1 MDFVWTFSLR
11 LCSVLVATSMRLLP
25 HLKQWIFVVIFKHSI
40 ALNRLFISILFI
52 LMGFCLSAAEYRGR
66 VVDAEGVPVPYA
78 TVYLENDPIVGTA
91 TNNDGYFLLTT
102 DKRPAEKLIISFIG
116 YEKLTLTLADFAL
129 RPNGVIPF
137 VRLKEQPVALEE
149 TVVTAKAS
157 KQKNKRKQMAQL
169 LYKVYNR
176 MQYDF
181 PDSPTQ
187 YKLVSDVRMNS
198 EQVPWG
204 MEQMIATVVNIPDG
218 RKDGRD
224 SVQFCGEYCKRFFQ
238 QTIRDRA
245 DSVLAGTRLNKD
257 IRKMANEVDSGVV
270 VHYGLWAI
278 GNIKYDF
285 EHTMDDLRHWSVS
298 NESETETVLT
308 HVESKNYLGIF
319 KYEYKRHYI
328 VDSDTYRVR
337 RFSEEL
343 TMALNVPFGY
353 KFKQADLELLNLL
366 NMGESDIKKFRL
378 KKANATVT
386 LNTIYQLRNGKLY
399 PQEKNLRTKAKM
411 VGTKDK
417 VIPVDVRA
425 TQRVTQLTPSAS
437 PLPASKLTKRVS
449 RKIVEIY

>member
-1 MDFVWTFSLR
+1 MT
-11 LCSVLVATSMRLLP
+11 
-25 HLKQWIFVVIFKHSI
+25 KNIFI
-40 ALNRLFISILFI
+40 ILF
-52 LMGFCLSAAEYRGR
+52 LLVSLCLSAAEYRGR
-66 VVDAEGVPVPYA
+66 VVDADGQPVPYA

-91 TNNDGYFLLTT
+91 TNNDGFFRLAT
-102 DKRPAEKLIISFIG
+102 DAKPSEKLIISFIG
-116 YEKLTLTLADFAL
+116 YEKQAIRLSEFAL
-129 RPNGVIPF
+129 RSDGSAPSVL
-137 VRLKEQPVALEE
+137 LKEQPVALEE
-149 TVVTAKAS
+149 TVVTARAS

-181 PDSPTQ
+181 PDSPTK
-187 YKLVSDVRMNS
+187 YRIVSDVRMNS

-204 MEQMIATVVNIPDG
+204 MEQMIATVVNIPEG

-224 SVQFCGEYCKRFFQ
+224 SVQFAGEYCKRFFQ
-238 QTIRDRA
+238 QTIRTKA
-245 DSVLAGTRLNKD
+245 DSVLAGSRLNKD

-278 GNIKYDF
+278 GDIRYDF

-328 VDSDTYRVR
+328 VDSGTFRVR

-343 TMALNVPFGY
+343 TTALNVPFGY

-366 NMGESDIKKFRL
+366 NMGESDIEKFRL
-378 KKANATVT
+378 KKANATIT
-386 LNTIYQLRNGKLY
+386 LNTIYQLKNGKLY

-411 VGTKDK
+411 IGTKDK
-417 VIPVDVRA
+417 VIPVDVKA
-425 TQRVTQLTPSAS
+425 TQRVTSLTPSVS
-437 PLPASKLTKRVS
+437 PLSASKLTKRVD